1 MNLTKKMVVELR
13 EKVAKD
19 PVPEDLMEKMIAMEK
34 LLSKCNALAT
44 AVTDR
49 EKRMKNRLLGLLLQ
63 LDREI
68 TSTSR
73 MVDKVSRVERET
85 NLNQMRSMARAMVME
100 EMQTKMSD
108 ALVQQQVPHMTP
120 LPSLHRLPSPP
131 PTAAKVKTVKKK
143 GLLGGQKGERE
154 YGRTWRRVRERR
166 VLLEE

>member
-13 EKVAKD
+13 EKVMAKD

-49 EKRMKNRLLGLLLQ
+49 EKRMKERLAGLLLK

-68 TSTSR
+68 SCTR
-73 MVDKVSRVERET
+73 VLVDKVSRVERET

-108 ALVQQQVPHMTP
+108 GLVQQQVPHMTP

-131 PTAAKVKTVKKK
+131 LTAEAIISVK
-143 GLLGGQKGERE
+143 R
-154 YGRTWRRVRERR
+154 
-166 VLLEE
+166 